1 MKARMTELEQQ
12 KVEMSARLAADTP
25 QLPDV
30 NPNIAEIYRRKVA
43 NLIVT
48 LTDPQTNQEAATA
61 LRSLIGDI
69 VLTPGEKRGE
79 VHATLRGELM
89 SILDFAAGRNTPG
102 TSISR
107 VITNAAAGPATNL
120 PIERP

>member
-1 MKARMTELEQQ
+1 MAWPH
-12 KVEMSARLAADTP
+12 AH
-25 QLPDV
+25 
-30 NPNIAEIYRRKVA
+30 RRKVA
-43 NLIVT
+43 KLIVT
-48 LTDPQTNQEAATA
+48 LTDPQTNQEASMA

-102 TSISR
+102 TSVSE
-107 VITNAAAGPATNL
+107 L
-120 PIERP
+120 

>member
-12 KVEMSARLAADTP
+12 KVEKSARLAADTP

-107 VITNAAAGPATNL
+107 VITNAAAGP
-120 PIERP
+120 PQPS